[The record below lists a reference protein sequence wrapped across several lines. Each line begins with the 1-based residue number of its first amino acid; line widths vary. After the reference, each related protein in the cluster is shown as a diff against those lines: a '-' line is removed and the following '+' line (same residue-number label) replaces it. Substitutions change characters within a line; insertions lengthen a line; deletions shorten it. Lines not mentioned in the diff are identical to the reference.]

1 MRCDSSAKLTPPIAA
16 TSLMSLSARPAR
28 DEPNVKAF
36 FSFEASLAPVGT
48 GRGPLIPPGPTETVA
63 AEVVG
68 FVAVL
73 DVGTEDVDATVTKGV
88 GPGVMAVGADVT
100 PPTCG
105 RWMVKAIGAG
115 DSEVMEGS
123 VLIVET
129 AVIVVEAAAAVVVA
143 VTLGAC
149 WAALAFGVALLAAG
163 LGGRGAGRVPAEAP
177 TIVGVWSRTCPPIGR
192 TVCICVGPAFTRL
205 TTLCC

>member
-1 MRCDSSAKLTPPIAA
+1 MAA

-36 FSFEASLAPVGT
+36 FSFDASLGPVDAAKG
-48 GRGPLIPPGPTETVA
+48 LIPPLMAPGPTETVA

-73 DVGTEDVDATVTKGV
+73 DVGAADVDATVTNGV
-88 GPGVMAVGADVT
+88 GPDVMVVDADVT

-115 DSEVMEGS
+115 VSEVTEGS
-123 VLIVET
+123 VLMAET
-129 AVIVVEAAAAVVVA
+129 AVIVVDAAAAAVVA

-163 LGGRGAGRVPAEAP
+163 LGGRGVGRTPAEAP

-192 TVCICVGPAFTRL
+192 TVCTCVGPAFTRL